1 MEGIFY
7 KSFLKSVAEK
17 EKQLAI
23 LIDPDKFDASEVG
36 FFLKKI
42 PKETTHLFVGGSTVA
57 NGETEEA
64 VKALKTETK
73 LPIFLFPG
81 DHSHITNL
89 ADALLFLT
97 LLSGRN
103 AEYLIGQQIKSISKL
118 RNSPL
123 EIISTG
129 YILIDG
135 GNNSAVSKVTNTEP
149 LPQENIEMIVNTAL
163 AGQFMGAKLIYLEAG
178 SGAKFPVKPEIISE
192 VKKAINIPLIIGG
205 GIKTEIQKQ
214 AAYNSGAD
222 MVVMGTVYEHPSP
235 AVPAKGG
242 RKAYMQKN
250 NSNNSPFEGGKG
262 DVSLEL

>member
-1 MEGIFY
+1 MEENFY
-7 KSFLKSVAEK
+7 KNLLRSVAEK

-23 LIDPDKFDASEVG
+23 LIDPDKFDISETKS
-36 FFLKKI
+36 FLKKI

-57 NGETEEA
+57 NGETEA
-64 VKALKTETK
+64 TVKALKAETS

-81 DHSHITNL
+81 DHSHITPF

-118 RNSPL
+118 KNSTL
-123 EIISTG
+123 EIIATG

-135 GNNSAVSKVTNTEP
+135 GNDSAVSKVTNTEP
-149 LPQENIEMIVNTAL
+149 LSQQNIEAIVHTAL

-192 VKKAINIPLIIGG
+192 VKKAINIPLIVGG
-205 GIKTEIQKQ
+205 GIKTDAQKN
-214 AAYNSGAD
+214 AAYNAGAD
-222 MVVMGTVYEHPSP
+222 MMVMGTVYEAP
-235 AVPAKGG
+235 
-242 RKAYMQKN
+242 
-250 NSNNSPFEGGKG
+250 
-262 DVSLEL
+262 

>member
-7 KSFLKSVAEK
+7 KIFLKSVAEK

-23 LIDPDKFDASEVG
+23 LIDPDKFNNSEIDT
-36 FFLKKI
+36 FLKKI

-57 NGETEEA
+57 NGETEET
-64 VKALKTETK
+64 VKALKAETK

-81 DHSHITNL
+81 NHSQISDL

-118 RNSPL
+118 KNSPL

-135 GNNSAVSKVTNTEP
+135 GKNSSVSKVTNTEP
-149 LPQENIEMIVNTAL
+149 LPQENIEIIVHTAL
-163 AGQFMGAKLIYLEAG
+163 AGQFVGAKLIYLEAG
-178 SGAKFPVKPEIISE
+178 SGAKFPVKQEIICE
-192 VKKAINIPLIIGG
+192 VKKAINIPLIVGG
-205 GIKTEIQKQ
+205 GIKTDNQKQ

-222 MVVMGTVYEHPSP
+222 MVVMGT
-235 AVPAKGG
+235 A
-242 RKAYMQKN
+242 
-250 NSNNSPFEGGKG
+250 FENAP
-262 DVSLEL
+262 

>member
-7 KSFLKSVAEK
+7 KTFLKSVAEK

-23 LIDPDKFDASEVG
+23 LIDPDKFNISETNS
-36 FFLKKI
+36 FLNKI

-57 NGETEEA
+57 NGETEET
-64 VKALKTETK
+64 VKAFKATTK

-81 DHSHITNL
+81 DYSHITSL

-118 RNSPL
+118 KNSSL
-123 EIISTG
+123 EIIPTG

-135 GNNSAVSKVTNTEP
+135 GNNSSVSKVTNTEP
-149 LPQENIEMIVNTAL
+149 LPQENIENIVHTAL

-178 SGAKFPVKPEIISE
+178 SGAKFPVKPGIISE
-192 VKKAINIPLIIGG
+192 VKKAIKIPLIVGG

-214 AAYNSGAD
+214 QAYKAGAD
-222 MVVMGTVYEHPSP
+222 MIVMGTVFE
-235 AVPAKGG
+235 
-242 RKAYMQKN
+242 KA
-250 NSNNSPFEGGKG
+250 P
-262 DVSLEL
+262 